1 MTLDRGPQPHLH
13 PTTPPRPLFDLPSL
27 FPGIKAQDET
37 DKDSRSGLTTHQ
49 HLGCVCKRGMAQQSS
64 QYWRRNVRL
73 HLSNFTYSVIDLS
86 FAALMLGIFWIVRQA
101 RDWRISA
108 LYLCVGLLLIL
119 YPISRWF
126 GWGLTRSIP
135 LELDRVAVSF
145 QRGFWLLG
153 AFIAVAGVWS
163 MFSSRE

>member
-1 MTLDRGPQPHLH
+1 MKRTKIAALVLLPISILAAYASEAWLSSLLSIGGETFDYTSATLL
-13 PTTPPRPLFDLPSL
+13 TP
-27 FPGIKAQDET
+27 
-37 DKDSRSGLTTHQ
+37 
-49 HLGCVCKRGMAQQSS
+49 
-64 QYWRRNVRL
+64 
-73 HLSNFTYSVIDLS
+73 VIDLS

-145 QRGFWLLG
+145 QHGFWLLG